1 MIKLLRSKKLKRVK
15 RVPKLKKFKF
25 EDEQKTLNSKSNYM
39 KFVYI
44 IILAISF
51 SVGNFFVINPTIQ
64 KANLIESD
72 YNQKKNF
79 INTSNELKA
88 SIVSKN
94 KKVEKEF
101 SEIQKSFFKKE
112 EQEKFYKLFSELA
125 MDNKLKILTLTKVN
139 EDFYKEPKEDN
150 PAEFNIYNQYTQVSY
165 DVEIIG
171 NFIDYMRFVED
182 LKNIN
187 KSMVT
192 DNVQINKD
200 GDGIIKITSKILIN
214 FKNSWKKF
222 LF

>member
-171 NFIDYMRFVED
+171 NFVDYMRFVED

-200 GDGIIKITSKILIN
+200 GDGIIKISSKILIN
-214 FKNSWKKF
+214 FKNS
-222 LF
+222 

>member
-79 INTSNELKA
+79 INTSNELRA

-171 NFIDYMRFVED
+171 NFVDYMRFVED

-214 FKNSWKKF
+214 FKNS
-222 LF
+222 

>member
-79 INTSNELKA
+79 INTSNELRA

-125 MDNKLKILTLTKVN
+125 MDNKLKILTLTKAN
-139 EDFYKEPKEDN
+139 EDFYKEPKKDN
-150 PAEFNIYNQYTQVSY
+150 PAEFDIYNQYTQVSY

-171 NFIDYMRFVED
+171 NFIDYMRFVEN

-187 KSMVT
+187 KNDHSL
-192 DNVQINKD
+192 NKETLKE
-200 GDGIIKITSKILIN
+200 IEKENQQNNEQKIKFHTKIQ
-214 FKNSWKKF
+214 
-222 LF
+222 

>member
-79 INTSNELKA
+79 INTSNELRA

-125 MDNKLKILTLTKVN
+125 MDNKLKILTLTKAN

-150 PAEFNIYNQYTQVSY
+150 PAEFDIYNQYTQVSY

-214 FKNSWKKF
+214 FKNS
-222 LF
+222 

>member
-79 INTSNELKA
+79 INTSNELRA

-125 MDNKLKILTLTKVN
+125 MDNKLKILTLTKAN
-139 EDFYKEPKEDN
+139 EDFYKEPKKDN
-150 PAEFNIYNQYTQVSY
+150 PAEFYIYNQYTQVSY

-214 FKNSWKKF
+214 FKNSWKNF

>member
-79 INTSNELKA
+79 INTSNELRA

-101 SEIQKSFFKKE
+101 SKIQKSFFKKE

-171 NFIDYMRFVED
+171 NFVDYMRFVED

>member
-1 MIKLLRSKKLKRVK
+1 MIKLIRSKKLKRVK
-15 RVPKLKKFKF
+15 RVPKVNKFKF

-44 IILAISF
+44 IILVASF

-79 INTSNELKA
+79 INTSNELRT
-88 SIVSKN
+88 SIINKN
-94 KKVEKEF
+94 KKVKKEF
-101 SEIQKSFFKKE
+101 TKIQKSFFTKK

-125 MDNKLKILTLTKVN
+125 MDNKLKILTLIKAN
-139 EDFYKEPKEDN
+139 EDFYKEPKNDN

-171 NFIDYMRFVED
+171 NFMDYMRFVKD

-187 KSMVT
+187 KSMMT

-200 GDGIIKITSKILIN
+200 GDGIIKIRSKILIN
-214 FKNSWKKF
+214 FKNS
-222 LF
+222 

>member
-51 SVGNFFVINPTIQ
+51 SIGNFFVINPTIQ

-79 INTSNELKA
+79 INTSNELRA

-171 NFIDYMRFVED
+171 NFVDYMRFVED

-214 FKNSWKKF
+214 FKNS
-222 LF
+222 

>member
-1 MIKLLRSKKLKRVK
+1 
-15 RVPKLKKFKF
+15 
-25 EDEQKTLNSKSNYM
+25 M

-79 INTSNELKA
+79 ISTSNELRA

-125 MDNKLKILTLTKVN
+125 MDNKLKILTLTKAN
-139 EDFYKEPKEDN
+139 EDFYKEPKKDN
-150 PAEFNIYNQYTQVSY
+150 PAEFDIYNQYTQVSY

-214 FKNSWKKF
+214 FKNS
-222 LF
+222 

>member
-79 INTSNELKA
+79 INTSNELRA

-139 EDFYKEPKEDN
+139 ENFYKEPKEDN

>member
-79 INTSNELKA
+79 INTSNELRA

-94 KKVEKEF
+94 TKVEKEF
-101 SEIQKSFFKKE
+101 FEIQKSFFKKE

>member
-79 INTSNELKA
+79 INTINELRA

-214 FKNSWKKF
+214 FKNS
-222 LF
+222 

>member
-171 NFIDYMRFVED
+171 NFVDYMRFVED

>member
-51 SVGNFFVINPTIQ
+51 SVGNFFVMNPTIQ

-79 INTSNELKA
+79 INTSNELRA

-171 NFIDYMRFVED
+171 NFLDYMRFVED

-214 FKNSWKKF
+214 FKNS
-222 LF
+222 

>member
-79 INTSNELKA
+79 INTSNELRA

-125 MDNKLKILTLTKVN
+125 MDNKFKILTLTKAN

-150 PAEFNIYNQYTQVSY
+150 PAEFDIYNQYTQVSY

-214 FKNSWKKF
+214 FKNS
-222 LF
+222 

>member
-25 EDEQKTLNSKSNYM
+25 EDEQKILNSKSNYM

-79 INTSNELKA
+79 INTSNELRA

-214 FKNSWKKF
+214 FKNSWKNF

>member
-214 FKNSWKKF
+214 FKNSWKNF

>member
-79 INTSNELKA
+79 INTSNELRA

-214 FKNSWKKF
+214 FKK
-222 LF
+222 L

>member
-44 IILAISF
+44 IILSISF

-79 INTSNELKA
+79 INTSNDLRA

-125 MDNKLKILTLTKVN
+125 MDNKLKILTLTKAN
-139 EDFYKEPKEDN
+139 EDFYKEPKKDK
-150 PAEFNIYNQYTQVSY
+150 PAEFDIYSQYTQVSY

-171 NFIDYMRFVED
+171 NFIDYMRFVEN

-214 FKNSWKKF
+214 FKNS
-222 LF
+222 

>member
-79 INTSNELKA
+79 INTSNDLRA

-171 NFIDYMRFVED
+171 NFVDYMRFVED

-214 FKNSWKKF
+214 FKNSWKNF

>member
-79 INTSNELKA
+79 INTSNELRA

-125 MDNKLKILTLTKVN
+125 MDNKLKILTLIKAN

-150 PAEFNIYNQYTQVSY
+150 PAEFDIYNQYIQVSY

-214 FKNSWKKF
+214 FKNS
-222 LF
+222 

>member
-79 INTSNELKA
+79 INTSNELRA

-101 SEIQKSFFKKE
+101 SKIQKSFFKKE

-214 FKNSWKKF
+214 FKNSWKNF

>member
-79 INTSNELKA
+79 INTSNELRA

-125 MDNKLKILTLTKVN
+125 MDNKLKILTLTKAN
-139 EDFYKEPKEDN
+139 EDFYKEPKKDN
-150 PAEFNIYNQYTQVSY
+150 PAEFEIYNQYTQVSY

>member
-51 SVGNFFVINPTIQ
+51 SVGNFFVMNPTIQ

-79 INTSNELKA
+79 INTSNELRS

-182 LKNIN
+182 LKNMN
-187 KSMVT
+187 KSMLT

-214 FKNSWKKF
+214 FKNSWERF

>member
-79 INTSNELKA
+79 INTSNELRS

-125 MDNKLKILTLTKVN
+125 MDNKLKILTLTKAN

-150 PAEFNIYNQYTQVSY
+150 PAEFDIYNQYTQVSY

-214 FKNSWKKF
+214 FKNSWKNF

>member
-15 RVPKLKKFKF
+15 RVPKIKKFKF

-64 KANLIESD
+64 KANLIEND

-79 INTSNELKA
+79 INTSNELRA

-150 PAEFNIYNQYTQVSY
+150 PAEFNIYLQLTLLTRY
-165 DVEIIG
+165 
-171 NFIDYMRFVED
+171 
-182 LKNIN
+182 
-187 KSMVT
+187 
-192 DNVQINKD
+192 
-200 GDGIIKITSKILIN
+200 
-214 FKNSWKKF
+214 
-222 LF
+222 

>member
-79 INTSNELKA
+79 INTSNELRA

-139 EDFYKEPKEDN
+139 EDFYKEPREDN

-214 FKNSWKKF
+214 FKNS
-222 LF
+222 

>member
-39 KFVYI
+39 KIVYI

-79 INTSNELKA
+79 INTSNELRA

-171 NFIDYMRFVED
+171 NFVDYMRFVED

-214 FKNSWKKF
+214 FKNSW
-222 LF
+222 

>member
-79 INTSNELKA
+79 INTSNELRA

-171 NFIDYMRFVED
+171 NFVDYMRFVED

>member
-214 FKNSWKKF
+214 FKNS
-222 LF
+222 

>member
-79 INTSNELKA
+79 INTSNELRA

-214 FKNSWKKF
+214 FKNSWKNF
-222 LF
+222 

>member
-39 KFVYI
+39 KFLYI

-79 INTSNELKA
+79 INTSNELRA

-171 NFIDYMRFVED
+171 NFVDYMRFVED

>member
-79 INTSNELKA
+79 INTSNELRA

-94 KKVEKEF
+94 EKVEKEF
-101 SEIQKSFFKKE
+101 FEIQKSVDLPFEAMLIGFLVGAITISATNGGIGIYPFSVSLVLISYGISKESSLAFGWIMWTAQTIMVILFGSLSFFALPLLNRKK
-112 EQEKFYKLFSELA
+112 
-125 MDNKLKILTLTKVN
+125 
-139 EDFYKEPKEDN
+139 
-150 PAEFNIYNQYTQVSY
+150 
-165 DVEIIG
+165 
-171 NFIDYMRFVED
+171 
-182 LKNIN
+182 
-187 KSMVT
+187 
-192 DNVQINKD
+192 
-200 GDGIIKITSKILIN
+200 
-214 FKNSWKKF
+214 
-222 LF
+222 

>member
-79 INTSNELKA
+79 INTSNELRA

-171 NFIDYMRFVED
+171 NFVDYMRFVED

-214 FKNSWKKF
+214 FRNS
-222 LF
+222 

>member
-79 INTSNELKA
+79 INTSNELRA

-125 MDNKLKILTLTKVN
+125 MDNKLKILNLTKVN

-214 FKNSWKKF
+214 FKNS
-222 LF
+222 